1 MAEGS
6 PTVDEE
12 KQESS
17 QAGSLEAGAFR
28 SFLWR
33 GVSSSQNNDV
43 TSRRLWM
50 GKCSVGREGLGCRA
64 S

>member
-1 MAEGS
+1 MAEGI

-12 KQESS
+12 KQESI

-33 GVSSSQNNDV
+33 GVLSSQNNDV
-43 TSRRLWM
+43 TSRRLRTW
-50 GKCSVGREGLGCRA
+50 KWSVGREGFGCRV